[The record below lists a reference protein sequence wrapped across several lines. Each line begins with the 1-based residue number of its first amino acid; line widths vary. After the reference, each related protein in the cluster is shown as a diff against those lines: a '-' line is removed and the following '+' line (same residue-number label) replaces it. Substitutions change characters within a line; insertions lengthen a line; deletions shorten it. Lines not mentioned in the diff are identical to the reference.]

1 MTLELADGRGELFQ
15 WDTGRIIEF
24 GEDTV
29 SQAHFTSTEKVIDIP
44 YTVEVKNGKAAIPD
58 ELLQVPGKLIVY
70 AWVSDTNG
78 GYTKVQVY
86 FPVFARPKPSDYVY
100 TPTEHAGFDRLRA
113 EIGDLGDL
121 QTDAKDTL
129 VAAINE
135 AAASGGADL
144 NQFEINAESG
154 NAINDYEYTV
164 TLDKTYDEIDAAF
177 NSGKTPIVILDN
189 RHRLQVIDAA
199 TGYHFGAFSQMGP
212 GMYGVFD
219 VYVSNREE
227 WLLELPMVDY
237 ANFVPFAESVEA
249 EIGNLADLT
258 TEAKENLVAAINE
271 VARTGGG
278 AGSMDLRVADGYI
291 QYSTDGGSTWT
302 NLIAMSELKGDKG
315 APGKTPVKGTDYW
328 TASDKAEMVNDIH
341 PAFYIDLAGDY
352 LNYTCP
358 VAMDDIK
365 AAYNSGYSLVCRCA
379 LAAYTATLPLFVP
392 MPAANTWIFS
402 GSGALNQMGFAAQS
416 FTVAITAN
424 GVVAENTRLAR
435 GDGTLPNPSPIR
447 IKVGD
452 TTYIYNGSEPVD
464 VTIDD
469 GTEVSY

>member
-78 GYTKVQVY
+78 SYTKVQVY

-154 NAINDYEYTV
+154 SQINDYEYQV
-164 TLDKTYDEIDAAF
+164 TLDKTYGEIDAAF
-177 NSGKTPIVILDN
+177 NSGKTLIVILDN
-189 RHRLQVIDAA
+189 RYRLQVIDVA

-291 QYSTDGGSTWT
+291 QYSTDSGSTWQ
-302 NLIAMSELKGDKG
+302 NLISVADLKGPKG
-315 APGKTPVKGTDYW
+315 DPGKTPVKGTDYW
-328 TASDKAEMVNDIH
+328 TASDKAEIAHDIH

-352 LNYTCP
+352 PNYTCQ

-365 AAYNSGYSLVCRCA
+365 AAYNSGYNLVCRCT

-402 GSGALNQMGFAAQS
+402 GSGALQSMGFPAQS
-416 FTVAITAN
+416 FTVAITAD
-424 GVVAENTRLAR
+424 GVVAQQTRLAR
-435 GDGTLPNPSPIR
+435 ADGTLPNPSPIR